1 MHKHFA
7 LPPWLRCTLCA
18 ALLSCFSLCAAF
30 GQTPRTDAQARAV
43 AARFA
48 PIFYQGLGD
57 QPRHDYITN
66 FDFDGNWRGDDNWA
80 HVDDEH
86 LPLKAYI
93 YYAVSE
99 TATHYFIHYAVF
111 HPRDYKGGET
121 RGRLLSDILNETVQ
135 RSGKYDPTGLA
146 GEATVAHENDME
158 GCLVVVAKQGND
170 LARARVV
177 YVETLA
183 HNHFL
188 KYTAT
193 AAEGA
198 ADVVRLEDQ
207 HPQLYVEPKGHG
219 IEAYLATE
227 KQGRKG
233 LLRYSYDGHADAP
246 TTSTETANY
255 DLLPLLTTLWAHARQ
270 GVGETYGLA
279 TDYGRVSVTVV
290 LTGAKT
296 QARQVQLGKLG
307 SAFLGLVGGHNMARP
322 PWGWVDVKER
332 NEQLRGAWFFDP
344 ARTVKRHFNLGGD
357 FSVAYVWQPFLGIGT
372 TAR

>member
-1 MHKHFA
+1 MA
-7 LPPWLRCTLCA
+7 ASPLRSYLSWVLLCA
-18 ALLSCFSLCAAF
+18 VGACALSDRAAA
-30 GQTPRTDAQARAV
+30 QAPRTEAQARTV

-48 PIFYQGLGD
+48 PVFYQGLGA

-86 LPLKAYI
+86 LTLKAYI

-111 HPRDYKGGET
+111 HPRDYKGGAT
-121 RGRLLSDILNETVQ
+121 RGRLLSDVLNETVQ

-158 GCLVVVAKQGND
+158 GCLVVVAKQGSN

-188 KYTAT
+188 KYTASAT
-193 AAEGA
+193 EGA
-198 ADVVRLEDQ
+198 ANVVRLEDQ

-227 KQGRKG
+227 KQREHKE
-233 LLRYSYDGHADAP
+233 LLRYTYDGHAAAP
-246 TTSTETANY
+246 APRAEAVNY
-255 DLLPLLTTLWAHARQ
+255 DLLPLLTTLWARARQ
-270 GVGETYGLA
+270 GVGATYGLA
-279 TDYGRVSVTVV
+279 TDYGRVPLTVV
-290 LTGAKT
+290 LANGKT
-296 QARQVQLGKLG
+296 QARQVQIGKLG
-307 SAFLGLVGGHNMARP
+307 AAFLGRVGGHNIARP
-322 PWGWVDVKER
+322 PWGWVDVTER
-332 NEQLRGAWFFDP
+332 KEQLRGTWFFDP
-344 ARTVKRHFNLGGD
+344 ARTVKRHFNLGND

-372 TAR
+372 TK